1 MSVIDDVAKN
11 AFEGGLPYAQHLY
24 GTGDVGGAP
33 TEESVQSVCASAAE
47 NEQKDFDVISA
58 RSDQIFKDID
68 ALPDSD
74 KDRLPVW
81 NNELLMTSHGAGGY
95 TARAMGK
102 RLNRQCEVLADVAES
117 TLSTAELLG
126 VYTYPQETVTKAW
139 ERLIQHQFH
148 DDLPGTSNMDIYN
161 TGWNDYHTSLVQ
173 LQGEYTGAVGAIANQ
188 LDTQWVTDCALI
200 VHNPLPF
207 ARTESVEAH
216 VRLNHNGKY
225 LRVLD
230 RDGNELPSQVI
241 RKEGKAFHMA
251 VLATVPPML
260 PGIGC
265 DGSKRPLPGKDRP
278 ALRRAHA
285 GEPQVPSAAE
295 QKRRYRLFV

>member
-1 MSVIDDVAKN
+1 M
-11 AFEGGLPYAQHLY
+11 
-24 GTGDVGGAP
+24 
-33 TEESVQSVCASAAE
+33 
-47 NEQKDFDVISA
+47 ISA
-58 RSDQIFKDID
+58 QSDQIFKDID

-216 VRLNHNGKY
+216 VRLITTA
-225 LRVLD
+225 
-230 RDGNELPSQVI
+230 S
-241 RKEGKAFHMA
+241 
-251 VLATVPPML
+251 TC
-260 PGIGC
+260 GC
-265 DGSKRPLPGKDRP
+265 WIEMVMSCP
-278 ALRRAHA
+278 AR
-285 GEPQVPSAAE
+285 
-295 QKRRYRLFV
+295 